1 MIIVKATREQWR
13 AIESLT
19 IRCPEVSTFTCDML
33 LAHGAYR
40 GIYRDS
46 AKSSAGIDAAEA
58 RALLSA
64 ARHACAEL
72 AKRPRYLESPRFVA
86 LRDAACILS
95 AALDG
100 AGFVSD
106 CH

>member
-13 AIESLT
+13 AIESLAA
-19 IRCPEVSTFTCDML
+19 RCPEVSRNARETAK
-33 LAHGAYR
+33 AHGAFI
-40 GIYRDS
+40 GVSRDS
-46 AKSSAGIDAAEA
+46 QKSSAGIDAAEA

-72 AKRPRYLESPRFVA
+72 AKRPRYLESPRFA
-86 LRDAACILS
+86 LLREVACILS
-95 AALDG
+95 AALDS
-100 AGFVSD
+100 AGYVSD